1 MSYLDKKVH
10 AGGVYASYLQK
21 FLCRSILWAEGD
33 IDNKVIGE
41 DRNMERLSENEI
53 KRTLFVYN
61 PKAGKGTVVKNLHE
75 IVDAFTKVNYPVTV
89 YPTQTQGDACRLV
102 ETRDAGQY
110 DLIVC
115 SGGDGTLREV
125 VNGLM
130 KSGVATPVGYIPAGS
145 TNDFARSLGLPD
157 DIPEAMEIITKG
169 KPFLCD
175 AGNFNGENFVYVAAF
190 GLFTDVSYA
199 TNQQWK
205 NIFGHVAYILEGVK
219 SLSSIQSYEVQIECD
234 EGTMRGN
241 YIYGMVTNSLSVGG
255 FKNITGKDVSFDDGK
270 FEVILIRRPATFAE
284 LNDIVISLLRQ
295 SFDAIC
301 MQSFK
306 TSYLKIKSR
315 EEINWTLDGEFGG
328 TYIDV
333 EIKNVQRAFPIMVRK

>member
-1 MSYLDKKVH
+1 
-10 AGGVYASYLQK
+10 
-21 FLCRSILWAEGD
+21 
-33 IDNKVIGE
+33 
-41 DRNMERLSENEI
+41 MEKLSENEM

-61 PKAGKGTVVKNLHE
+61 PRAGKGTVVKNLHE
-75 IVDAFTKVNYPVTV
+75 IVDTFAKENYPVTV
-89 YPTQTQGDACRLV
+89 YPTQARGDACRLV
-102 ETRDAGQY
+102 EERDAGQY

-125 VNGLM
+125 VNGLI
-130 KSGVATPVGYIPAGS
+130 KSGVSTPVGYIPAGS
-145 TNDFARSLGLPD
+145 TNDFARSLGLSD
-157 DIPEAMEIITKG
+157 DVPEALDIITG
-169 KPFLCD
+169 GNPFLCD

-219 SLSSIQSYEVQIECD
+219 SLSSIQSYDVQIECD
-234 EGTMRGN
+234 EGNMHGN

-295 SFDAIC
+295 SFDAVC

-328 TYIDV
+328 TYTDV
-333 EIKNVQRAFPIMVRK
+333 EIKNVQKAFPIMVRK

>member
-1 MSYLDKKVH
+1 MKK
-10 AGGVYASYLQK
+10 
-21 FLCRSILWAEGD
+21 
-33 IDNKVIGE
+33 
-41 DRNMERLSENEI
+41 LSKKDP

-61 PKAGKGTVVKNLHE
+61 PRAGKGTVVKNLHE
-75 IVDAFTKVNYPVTV
+75 IIDAFAKAKYPVTV
-89 YPTQTQGDACRLV
+89 YPTQEQGDACKLV
-102 ETRDAGQY
+102 ENRDAGLY

-125 VNGLM
+125 VNGLI
-130 KSGVATPVGYIPAGS
+130 KSGVSTPVGYIPAGS
-145 TNDFARSLGLPD
+145 TNDFARSLGLSD
-157 DIPEAMEIITKG
+157 DITEALKIITRG
-169 KPFLCD
+169 KTFLCD
-175 AGNFNGENFVYVAAF
+175 AGNFNGENFVYIAAF

-219 SLSSIQSYEVQIECD
+219 SLSSIQSYDVQIECD
-234 EGTMRGN
+234 EGAMHGN

-284 LNDIVISLLRQ
+284 LNDIVISLVRQ
-295 SFDAIC
+295 SFDAVCI
-301 MQSFK
+301 QSFK

-315 EEINWTLDGEFGG
+315 DEVNWTLDGEFGG
-328 TYIDV
+328 TYTDV
-333 EIKNVQRAFPIMVRK
+333 EIRNVQRAFPIMVRK